1 MKRQLPRPQ
10 DLRPLLR
17 FKRPAVNLT
26 GRRLNAVLTVGD
38 LRRIAKRRTPKAA
51 FDYADGAAEAEISLA
66 RARHALQFNPAIL
79 RDVSAVDPAGTCSA
93 NGPGCRSA
101 SRPPA
106 SPA

>member
-10 DLRPLLR
+10 DLRPLLQ

-26 GRRLNAVLTVGD
+26 RRRLDAVLTVGD

-66 RARHALQFNPAIL
+66 RARHAFAELQFNPAIL
-79 RDVSAVDPAGTCSA
+79 RDVSAVDTGWDDLTCPRGT
-93 NGPGCRSA
+93 
-101 SRPPA
+101 
-106 SPA
+106 